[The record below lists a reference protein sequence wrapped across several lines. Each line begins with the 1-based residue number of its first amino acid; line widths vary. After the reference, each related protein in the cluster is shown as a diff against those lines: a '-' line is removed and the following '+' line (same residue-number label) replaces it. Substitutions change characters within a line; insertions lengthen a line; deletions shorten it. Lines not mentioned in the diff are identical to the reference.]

1 MLTRRDLRIKA
12 FQAVYAFKQR
22 VKTNQE
28 LSLIFIDE
36 YFAPDLNSS
45 AKQDVQLLKKKTEY
59 AKKIFLESR
68 LDSTSLQAESDTDI
82 LNAIQG
88 AEEFLKKKNTDERK
102 EILELSVKDLAKLEE
117 AYVSS
122 LQFLVELSKV
132 KAKKDGAWIPNRL
145 EQNFYINALAKS
157 LELSAQV
164 AKYSVNW
171 DDEDQLPRQIYL
183 DKLIHLE
190 IIEEMN
196 KLAETDKD
204 FDFKVIKKIIK
215 KGLFKVKAI
224 RQVFDENDSYWNENE
239 DIIERNIVGTLR
251 KINSEKV
258 DLHLLQGE
266 HWDADKEF
274 FVKLIESGTEFG
286 NDVEK
291 IYLENLKNWDRDKL
305 TDADDAIVTLALN
318 EMSEFPNI
326 PVKVSM
332 NEYIEITK
340 KYSTPKSHTFVNGL
354 IDSVSSVMIDKRVIR
369 KSGRG
374 LLDNQ

>member
-274 FVKLIESGTEFG
+274 FVKLIESGTE
-286 NDVEK
+286 
-291 IYLENLKNWDRDKL
+291 
-305 TDADDAIVTLALN
+305 LN
-318 EMSEFPNI
+318 
-326 PVKVSM
+326 
-332 NEYIEITK
+332 
-340 KYSTPKSHTFVNGL
+340 
-354 IDSVSSVMIDKRVIR
+354 
-369 KSGRG
+369 
-374 LLDNQ
+374 